1 MNSQTQPRGGRNEV
15 YWRLKPYQ
23 KDVDVL
29 SDESKR
35 LGMKTNTFH
44 GRRRRAAFTLME
56 MLVSAAIM
64 GVVFLALYT
73 GIGNAY
79 TSIGRTREDL
89 RATQILLEKA
99 ELLRLYTW
107 SQVSTSTFPNFT
119 VSYYPTTNGQA
130 QGVSYTGTLTV
141 TPLATGTVQDKK
153 LKDENYAADMRLVT
167 ITLAWKTG
175 NLQRQ
180 RSWSTLVA
188 AKGVQNY
195 VY

>member
-1 MNSQTQPRGGRNEV
+1 
-15 YWRLKPYQ
+15 
-23 KDVDVL
+23 
-29 SDESKR
+29 
-35 LGMKTNTFH
+35 MKTHTVNH
-44 GRRRRAAFTLME
+44 SRRSAAFTLME

-79 TSIGRTREDL
+79 TSISRTREDL
-89 RATQILLEKA
+89 RATQILVEKS
-99 ELLRLYTW
+99 EMLRLYNW
-107 SQVSTSTFPNFT
+107 SQVTTSTFPNFT
-119 VSYYPTTNGQA
+119 VSYYPTTNGQS
-130 QGVSYTGTLTV
+130 QGVTYTGTFKV
-141 TPLATGTVQDKK
+141 TPLASGTVQDSK

-167 ITLAWKTG
+167 ITLSWKTG

>member
-1 MNSQTQPRGGRNEV
+1 
-15 YWRLKPYQ
+15 
-23 KDVDVL
+23 
-29 SDESKR
+29 
-35 LGMKTNTFH
+35 MKTNTFNSS
-44 GRRRRAAFTLME
+44 RRSAAFTLVE

-79 TSIGRTREDL
+79 TSISRTREDL
-89 RATQILLEKA
+89 RATQILVEKS
-99 ELLRLYTW
+99 EMLRLYNW
-107 SQVSTSTFPNFT
+107 SQVTTSTFPNFT
-119 VSYYPTTNGQA
+119 VSYYPTTNGQS
-130 QGVSYTGTLTV
+130 QGVTYTGTFKV
-141 TPLATGTVQDKK
+141 TPLATGTVQDSK
-153 LKDENYAADMRLVT
+153 LKDENYADDMRLVT
-167 ITLAWKTG
+167 ITLSWQTG